1 MRTLLALLLAWGA
14 APAAAVAQEM
24 GGQGAQDTAMAQ
36 DTMAATMAPALEVP
50 DLVIARAVVDRE
62 PQDGGTSFSADVGT
76 LYCWTRIAG
85 AEGETQV
92 EHVWYYNDQEVARVP
107 LRIAGSSWRTWSS
120 KTIPAEATGS
130 WRVDVVGPNG
140 SVLKSESFTVTEP
153 MPATPATPPGM

>member
-24 GGQGAQDTAMAQ
+24 GGQGEMTQ
-36 DTMAATMAPALEVP
+36 DTMAATMAPSLEVP
-50 DLVIARAVVDRE
+50 DLVIARAVVDRQ
-62 PQDGGTSFSADVGT
+62 PQDGGTSFPADVGT

-120 KTIPAEATGS
+120 KTIPAEAIGS

-140 SVLKSESFTVTEP
+140 SVLKSESFTITES
-153 MPATPATPPGM
+153 MQATPPGM